1 MNSSFMLYP
10 SSVARRRGLSLIE
23 AIVAMIIASTI
34 FGMSVEL
41 LTLIKNETAT
51 GRDQALS
58 AASLARLAEQ
68 FRADVHAAN
77 AISQNKTDG
86 GLILWTMKMP
96 DDKRVEY
103 EPRAEGLRRTEYR
116 DDKVHARDTFVLPAT
131 ETRLELKPAEK
142 PVEATLLIKERAN
155 GADAI
160 GGGDLRIEAAV
171 GRDLRFVTK

>member
-1 MNSSFMLYP
+1 MNSSFILHP
-10 SSVARRRGLSLIE
+10 SSFARRRGLSLIE
-23 AIVAMIIASTI
+23 SIVAMIIASTI

-41 LTLIKNETAT
+41 LALIKNETAT

-58 AASLARLAEQ
+58 TASLPRLAEQ

-77 AISQNKTDG
+77 TISQSKKGDG
-86 GLILWTMKMP
+86 QVLWTMKMP

-103 EPRAEGLRRTEYR
+103 EPRVEGLRRTEYR
-116 DDKVHARDTFVLPAT
+116 GDKVHSRDTFALPTADAQ
-131 ETRLELKPAEK
+131 LELKPAEK
-142 PVEATLLIKERAN
+142 PVEATLLVKDHAS

-160 GGGDLRIEAAV
+160 AGSDLRIEAAV